1 MSFALPGL
9 ATGMDT
15 SGIINSLMR
24 IEAIPQT
31 LLKNK
36 ASASQSMVTSLQTLN
51 AKIASLAEL
60 SKATAKPGA
69 LDLFTAK
76 SSSEG
81 VTAKAGAGSTAG
93 SVDFTV
99 DRLAQTHAGVT
110 AAMTAWPSDPAVLT
124 FMAADGT
131 RTEVTAASTNLD
143 DVVTAVNASATAGV
157 TAMKVATGN
166 GEYRLQLT
174 SETSGA
180 AGSFTA
186 YRGSSADLDAGTA
199 TDLFAE
205 PGAAVIKTAQ
215 DAQVTLWAGTAAAQA
230 ITSSSNTFTGLLPG
244 VDVTLASVP
253 AAPVTVTVA
262 GDNEQVTKKA
272 EELVTA
278 LNGIFAY
285 IKSNS
290 AVTPAA
296 GSAGTKAGI
305 FTGDSTVRDANQ
317 RLLSAASQ
325 PVGGKSPSEIG
336 IIITKE
342 GNFTFDA
349 AKFSA
354 ALAADPA
361 LVEST
366 LQTIAGRVEAAATI
380 TSDKYTGLI
389 TASIN
394 GQQSVVKNMQDQIL
408 KWDGRLAAREETLKR
423 IYSGLEV
430 QIGRMNSQS
439 AWLASQIATLPQ
451 GDSGS

>member
-1 MSFALPGL
+1 MVFALSGL

-36 ASASQSMVTSLQTLN
+36 VSVSQGMVSALQALN
-51 AKIASLAEL
+51 TKIASLAEL

-69 LDLFTAK
+69 LDLFIAT
-76 SSSEG
+76 SSSKD
-81 VTAKAGAGSTAG
+81 VTAKAGAGATTG

-110 AAMTAWPSDPAVLT
+110 SAMTAWPDSPPVLT
-124 FMAADGT
+124 FVASNGT
-131 RTEVTAASTNLD
+131 RTEVTAASTSLD
-143 DVVTAVNASATAGV
+143 DVVSAINTSTAGV
-157 TAMKVATGN
+157 TAMKVSTGN
-166 GEYRLQLT
+166 GDFRLQLT
-174 SETSGA
+174 SETSGS

-186 YRGSSADLDAGTA
+186 HRGNSASVDAGTA
-199 TDLFAE
+199 PNLFTE
-205 PGAAVIKTAQ
+205 PGAAVIKVGQ

-230 ITSSSNTFTGLLPG
+230 ITSTSNTFTGLLPG
-244 VDVTLASVP
+244 VDVTLTAVP
-253 AAPVTVTVA
+253 ATPVTVTVT
-262 GDNEQVTKKA
+262 GDSEQVTKKA
-272 EELVTA
+272 EELVDA

-285 IKSNS
+285 IKANS

-296 GSAGTKAGI
+296 GAAGTRAGI

-317 RLLSAASQ
+317 RLLTAASQ

-336 IIITKE
+336 INITKD

-354 ALAADPA
+354 AIAADPA

-366 LQTIAGRVEAAATI
+366 LQTIAGRVEAAATV

-389 TASIN
+389 TASIK
-394 GQQSVVKNMQDQIL
+394 GQESVVKNMQDQIL
-408 KWDGRLAAREETLKR
+408 KWDDRLAAREETLKR
-423 IYSGLEV
+423 VYSGLEV

-439 AWLASQIATLPQ
+439 AWLASQLATLPQ
-451 GDSGS
+451 GNSES

>member
-1 MSFALPGL
+1 MVFALPGL

-36 ASASQSMVTSLQTLN
+36 VSASQSMVSALQTLN
-51 AKIASLAEL
+51 AKIASLADL

-69 LDLFTAK
+69 LDLFVAT
-76 SSSEG
+76 SSSEN
-81 VTAKAGAGSTAG
+81 VTAKAGTGATAG

-99 DRLAQTHAGVT
+99 DRLAQTHTGVT
-110 AAMTAWPSDPAVLT
+110 SAMTAWPDSPPVLT
-124 FMAADGT
+124 FVASDGT
-131 RTEVTAASTNLD
+131 RTEVTAASTSLD
-143 DVVTAVNASATAGV
+143 DVVSAINTSTAGV
-157 TAMKVATGN
+157 TAMKVSTGN
-166 GEYRLQLT
+166 GDFRLQLT
-174 SETSGA
+174 SETSGS

-186 YRGSSADLDAGTA
+186 YRGNSASVDAGTA
-199 TDLFAE
+199 PNLFAE
-205 PGAAVIKTAQ
+205 PGAAVIKAGQ

-244 VDVTLASVP
+244 VDVTLTSVS
-253 AAPVTVTVA
+253 ATPVTVTVA
-262 GDNEQVTKKA
+262 GDSEQVTKKA
-272 EELVTA
+272 EDLVNA
-278 LNGIFAY
+278 LNEIFTY
-285 IKSNS
+285 IKAKST
-290 AVTPAA
+290 VTPAA

-317 RLLSAASQ
+317 RLLTAASQ

-336 IIITKE
+336 ITITRD

-349 AKFSA
+349 TKFSA

-366 LQTIAGRVEAAATI
+366 LQTIAGRVEAAASV

-389 TASIN
+389 TASIK
-394 GQQSVVKNMQDQIL
+394 GRESVVKNMQDQIL
-408 KWDGRLAAREETLKR
+408 KWDDRLTAREETLKR
-423 IYSGLEV
+423 VYSGLEV

-439 AWLASQIATLPQ
+439 AWLASQLAALPR
-451 GDSGS
+451 GNSES

>member
-1 MSFALPGL
+1 
-9 ATGMDT
+9 MDT
-15 SGIINSLMR
+15 AGIIKSLMR

-31 LLKNK
+31 LLKNQV
-36 ASASQSMVTSLQTLN
+36 SASQSMVTSLQTLN

-60 SKATAKPGA
+60 SKATAKTGA
-69 LDLFTAK
+69 LDLFVAT
-76 SSSEG
+76 SSTDG
-81 VTAKAGAGSTAG
+81 VTAKAGPGATAG

-99 DRLAQTHAGVT
+99 DRLAQTHAGVS
-110 AAMTAWPSDPAVLT
+110 AAMTAWPNDPPVLT
-124 FMAADGT
+124 FVAADGT
-131 RTEVTAASTNLD
+131 RTEVTAASTSLD
-143 DVVTAVNASATAGV
+143 DVVSAVNASAAAGV

-166 GEYRLQLT
+166 GEHRLQLT

-180 AGSFTA
+180 AGSFSA
-186 YRGSSADLDAGTA
+186 YRGSIADLEAGTA

-205 PGAAVIKTAQ
+205 TGAAVIKTGR
-215 DAQVTLWAGTAAAQA
+215 DAQVTLWAGTGAAQA
-230 ITSSSNTFTGLLPG
+230 ITSSSNTFTRLLPG
-244 VDVTLASVP
+244 VDVTLTSVP
-253 AAPVTVTVA
+253 TAPVTVTVA
-262 GDNEQVTKKA
+262 GDSEQVTKKA
-272 EELVTA
+272 EDLVSA

-296 GSAGTKAGI
+296 GSAGTKAGN
-305 FTGDSTVRDANQ
+305 FTGDSTVRDANH

-336 IIITKE
+336 ITITKD
-342 GNFTFDA
+342 GNFTFDS

-366 LQTIAGRVEAAATI
+366 LQTIAGLVEAAATI
-380 TSDKYTGLI
+380 SSDKYTGLI

-394 GQQSVVKNMQDQIL
+394 GRQSVVKNMQDQIL
-408 KWDGRLAAREETLKR
+408 KWDDRLAVREETLKR
-423 IYSGLEV
+423 VYSGLEV
-430 QIGRMNSQS
+430 QISRMNSQS
-439 AWLASQIATLPQ
+439 AWLASQLATLPR

>member
-1 MSFALPGL
+1 MGLALPGL

-15 SGIINSLMR
+15 TGIINSLMR

-36 ASASQSMVTSLQTLN
+36 VSASQSMVSSLQALN
-51 AKIASLAEL
+51 TKIASLADL
-60 SKATAKPGA
+60 AKATAKPGA
-69 LDLFTAK
+69 LDLFVAT
-76 SSSEG
+76 STSEG
-81 VTAKAGAGSTAG
+81 VTAKAGPGATAG

-99 DRLAQTHAGVT
+99 DRMAQTHAGVT
-110 AAMTAWPSDPAVLT
+110 AAMTAWPNDPAVLT
-124 FMAADGT
+124 FVAADGT
-131 RTEVTAASTNLD
+131 RTEVTAATTSLD
-143 DVVTAVNASATAGV
+143 DVVSAVNASAAGV

-166 GEYRLQLT
+166 GEFRLQLT

-180 AGSFTA
+180 AGSFIA

-199 TDLFAE
+199 VNLFAE
-205 PGAAVIKTAQ
+205 TGAAVIKAGQ
-215 DAQVTLWAGTAAAQA
+215 DAQVTLWAGTGAAQA

-244 VDVTLASVP
+244 VDVTLTSVP
-253 AAPVTVTVA
+253 TAPVTITVA
-262 GDNEQVTKKA
+262 GDSEQVTKKA
-272 EELVTA
+272 EELVNA

-285 IKSNS
+285 IKTNS

-296 GSAGTKAGI
+296 GSAGTKAGN

-336 IIITKE
+336 ITITKE

-349 AKFSA
+349 AKFAA

-366 LQTIAGRVEAAATI
+366 LQTIAGRVETAAT
-380 TSDKYTGLI
+380 TSSDKYTGLI
-389 TASIN
+389 TASIK
-394 GQQSVVKNMQDQIL
+394 GRQSVVKNLQDQIL
-408 KWDGRLAAREETLKR
+408 KWDDRLAAREETLKR
-423 IYSGLEV
+423 VYSGLEV
-430 QIGRMNSQS
+430 QISRMNSQS
-439 AWLASQIATLPQ
+439 AWLSSQLATLPQ
-451 GDSGS
+451 GDGS

>member
-1 MSFALPGL
+1 MVFALSGL

-15 SGIINSLMR
+15 TGIINSLMR
-24 IEAIPQT
+24 IEANPQT

-36 ASASQSMVTSLQTLN
+36 ASASQVMVTALQALN
-51 AKIASLAEL
+51 SRIASLAEL

-69 LDLFTAK
+69 LDLFVAT
-76 SSSEG
+76 SSSDD
-81 VTAKAGAGSTAG
+81 VKVKAGTSAAAG

-110 AAMTAWPSDPAVLT
+110 AAKTAWPNDPAILT
-124 FMAADGT
+124 FVAADGT
-131 RTEVTAASTNLD
+131 RTEVTAASTSLN
-143 DVVTAVNASATAGV
+143 DVVSAINKSTAGV
-157 TAMKVATGN
+157 TAMKVSTGN
-166 GEYRLQLT
+166 GDFRLQLT

-186 YRGSSADLDAGTA
+186 YRGSRADLDAGTA
-199 TDLFAE
+199 VDLFAE
-205 PGAAVIKTAQ
+205 TGGAVIKAGL
-215 DAQVTLWAGTAAAQA
+215 DAQVTLWAGTAAAQP

-244 VDVTLASVP
+244 VDVTLTSVP

-262 GDNEQVTKKA
+262 EDKAQITKKA
-272 EELVTA
+272 EDLVNA

-290 AVTPAA
+290 AVTAAA

-305 FTGDSTVRDANQ
+305 FTGDSTVRDAGQ
-317 RLLSAASQ
+317 RLRTAASQ
-325 PVGGKSPSEIG
+325 PVDGKSPTQIG
-336 IIITKE
+336 IAITKE

-349 AKFSA
+349 AKFSS

-366 LQTIAGRVEAAATI
+366 LQTIAGRVDAAATL
-380 TSDKYTGLI
+380 TSDKDKGLI

-394 GQQSVVKNMQDQIL
+394 GRQSVVKNMQDQIL
-408 KWDGRLAAREETLKR
+408 AWDDRLAARESTLKR
-423 IYSGLEV
+423 LYSGLEV
-430 QIGRMNSQS
+430 QISRMNSQS
-439 AWLASQIATLPQ
+439 AWLASQLGTLPK